1 MSYSVLMMPYSV
13 GLGMTYHMG
22 QTTAA
27 LLRRATP
34 LGVRVYVA
42 CPAQEQVPGLW
53 DLVRSCC
60 PPERIFQLEP
70 GKPDVAEVARRV
82 LQTEERVV
90 AHVHGMRQL
99 LPLRAVR
106 RESRGRLKT
115 VFTVHSFRNATWR
128 GVPYSLF
135 VGHLLRKHVDYTH
148 FLSPRSALEFVGSE
162 RVLRGGRG
170 GIMLQGLDW
179 PEQPEAPDASSLDPQ
194 MLAALDD
201 PHSFRFLYLATVH
214 AGKGHHWLIQALAP
228 VLCRHPN
235 ARIIMPG
242 RQDPRVVAN
251 LRKLIA
257 ERGVER
263 QIVLPGLISRHH
275 VPWLISRCNVGL
287 VTSRS
292 ETFGYTILEPMAG
305 GRPVIGTR
313 RGVGEYLI
321 MDYFTGIG
329 FEYRDSAG
337 LARAA
342 EFMITHPAQ
351 AAQMGE
357 NAARLVRPLYTLDN
371 AVTTYL
377 RIYDSLWM
385 DSATS

>member
-22 QTTAA
+22 QATVA
-27 LLRRATP
+27 LARRAAS
-34 LGVRVYVA
+34 LGIRVYVA

-70 GKPDVAEVARRV
+70 GKPDLAEVARRL

-90 AHVHGMRQL
+90 AHVHGVRQL

-106 RESRGRLKT
+106 HESRGRLKIL
-115 VFTVHSFRNATWR
+115 FIVHSFRNASWR
-128 GVPYSLF
+128 GMPYSLL
-135 VGHLLRKHVDYTH
+135 VGRLLRRHVDYTQ
-148 FLSPRSALEFVGSE
+148 FQSPRSALEFVGSE

-179 PEQPEAPDASSLDPQ
+179 PEQPEAPDASAIDPH
-194 MLAALDD
+194 LRDVLDD
-201 PHSFRFLYLATVH
+201 AHSFRFLYLATVH

-228 VLCRHPN
+228 VLRRHPN

-251 LRKLIA
+251 LRKMIA
-257 ERGVER
+257 MRGIER
-263 QIVLPGLISRHH
+263 QIVLPGLISRYH

-292 ETFGYTILEPMAG
+292 ETFGYTIVEPMAG

-313 RGVGEYLI
+313 CGVGEYLI

-329 FEYRDSAG
+329 FGYGDGAG

-357 NAARLVRPLYTLDN
+357 NAARLVRPLFTLDN
-371 AVTTYL
+371 VITTYL
-377 RIYDSLWM
+377 RVHDSLWM
-385 DSATS
+385 DSST